1 MRREKIPRRMAGLIA
16 CGERKSRQ
24 SAAKV
29 SQIQGIQ
36 HICSR
41 PGLFW
46 NGAGRPVKPTG
57 SHTVVPPTSD
67 WAKGKMAE
75 DTLTTSGIGRHGAT
89 RLPSVDVDSF
99 NIELKDDD
107 GFLGDRASKGAFRKI
122 LDTLRKPLKKN
133 GEDPLGSKSAEAIG
147 KSGLDEALVGDDIG
161 AAALVHGAIE
171 EFAQELAYVTRR
183 FLKTKGWA
191 DTERIVVGGGFRESR
206 VGELAIARTDI
217 ILKAEDFKVEM
228 VPIRFDP
235 DDAGLIGCLHLA
247 PSWIF
252 EAHDSILAVDI
263 GGTNIRC
270 GVVETRWK
278 KAPDLSKASVWKSEL
293 WRHADDEPTR
303 EGTVKRLVK
312 MLKEL
317 IAAADTEG
325 LKLAPFIGIA
335 CPGVINEDGSI
346 EKGAQNLP
354 GNWESSKFNLPTSL
368 VEAIPEIG
376 DHDTAVLM
384 HNDGVA
390 QGLSEVPFMQDV
402 ERWGVLTIGTGLGNA
417 RFTNRRK
424 DKGKSGNDDKDKD
437 EKKDKK
443 SKD

>member
-1 MRREKIPRRMAGLIA
+1 MANKGRVSSTRYSPLAPFETKGLPARCLPEI
-16 CGERKSRQ
+16 R
-24 SAAKV
+24 
-29 SQIQGIQ
+29 
-36 HICSR
+36 
-41 PGLFW
+41 L
-46 NGAGRPVKPTG
+46 GRG
-57 SHTVVPPTSD
+57 N
-67 WAKGKMAE
+67 MAE
-75 DTLTTSGIGRHGAT
+75 DSVTTTGIARHGAT
-89 RLPSVDVDSF
+89 RLPSVEVDSF
-99 NIELKDDD
+99 NIELKDED
-107 GFLGDRASKGAFRKI
+107 GFLGDRASKGAFREI

-133 GEDPLGSKSAEAIG
+133 GDDPLGKKSAEEIA
-147 KSGLDEALVGDDIG
+147 KSELDQALVGDDIH
-161 AAALVHGAIE
+161 ASALVHGAIE
-171 EFAQELAYVTRR
+171 EFAQELAHVTGK
-183 FLKTKGWA
+183 FLKTKAWA
-191 DTERIVVGGGFRESR
+191 DTERIVVGGGFRQSR

-217 ILKAEDFKVEM
+217 ILKAEDFKVDLL
-228 VPIRFDP
+228 PIRFHP
-235 DDAGLIGCLHLA
+235 DDAGLIGTLHLA

-278 KAPDLSKASVWKSEL
+278 KAADLSKAAVWKSEL

-303 EGTVKRLVK
+303 EGAVKRLVK
-312 MLKEL
+312 MLKDL
-317 IAAADTEG
+317 ITASEKEG

-335 CPGVINEDGSI
+335 CPGVINGDGSI

-354 GNWESSKFNLPTSL
+354 GNWESSKFNLPASL

-376 DHDTAVLM
+376 GHDTAVLM

-424 DKGKSGNDDKDKD
+424 ENGGEKD
-437 EKKDKK
+437 EKKAKK

>member
-1 MRREKIPRRMAGLIA
+1 
-16 CGERKSRQ
+16 
-24 SAAKV
+24 
-29 SQIQGIQ
+29 
-36 HICSR
+36 
-41 PGLFW
+41 
-46 NGAGRPVKPTG
+46 
-57 SHTVVPPTSD
+57 
-67 WAKGKMAE
+67 MAE
-75 DTLTTSGIGRHGAT
+75 DTGTTTGIARHGAT

-107 GFLGDRASKGAFRKI
+107 GFLGDRASKGAFREI

-133 GEDPLGSKSAEAIG
+133 GDDPLGSKSAEAIG
-147 KSGLDEALVGDDIG
+147 KTALDEALVGDDIH
-161 AAALVHGAIE
+161 ASALVHGAIE
-171 EFAQELAYVTRR
+171 AFAQELAYVTRR
-183 FLKTKGWA
+183 FLKTKAWA
-191 DTERIVVGGGFRESR
+191 DTERIVVGGGFRQSR

-217 ILKAEDFKVEM
+217 ILKAEDFEVDLI
-228 VPIRFDP
+228 PIRYHP
-235 DDAGLIGCLHLA
+235 DEAGLIGCLHLA

-252 EAHDSILAVDI
+252 EAHDSILGVDI

-293 WRHADDEPTR
+293 WRHANDEPTR

-312 MLKEL
+312 MLKGL
-317 IAAADTEG
+317 IAAADAEG

-354 GNWESSKFNLPTSL
+354 GNWESSKFNLPASL
-368 VEAIPEIG
+368 VEAIPAIG

>member
-1 MRREKIPRRMAGLIA
+1 
-16 CGERKSRQ
+16 
-24 SAAKV
+24 
-29 SQIQGIQ
+29 
-36 HICSR
+36 
-41 PGLFW
+41 
-46 NGAGRPVKPTG
+46 
-57 SHTVVPPTSD
+57 
-67 WAKGKMAE
+67 MAE

-107 GFLGDRASKGAFRKI
+107 GYLGDRASKGAFRKI
-122 LDTLRKPLKKN
+122 LDALREPLKKN
-133 GEDPLGSKSAEAIG
+133 GDDPLGKKSADSIS
-147 KSGLDEALVGDDIG
+147 KNTLDEALMGDDIG

-171 EFAQELAYVTRR
+171 EFAQELAYVTGR
-183 FLKTKGWA
+183 FLKTKAWA

-217 ILKAEDFKVEM
+217 LLKAEALKIDL
-228 VPIRFDP
+228 VPIRFHP
-235 DDAGLIGCLHLA
+235 DEAGLIGCLHLA

-263 GGTNIRC
+263 GGTNIRG

-278 KAPDLSKASVWKSEL
+278 KAPDLSKAAVWKSEL

-303 EGTVKRLVK
+303 EGAVKRLVK

-317 IAAADTEG
+317 IGAADAEG

-354 GNWESSKFNLPTSL
+354 GNWESSKFNLPASL
-368 VEAIPEIG
+368 VEAIPQIG

-402 ERWGVLTIGTGLGNA
+402 ERWGVLTVGTGLGNA

-424 DKGKSGNDDKDKD
+424 EKDDKKVKDKEKD
-437 EKKDKK
+437 RDDKKEKKKK
-443 SKD
+443 E

>member
-1 MRREKIPRRMAGLIA
+1 MADELATTTGIA
-16 CGERKSRQ
+16 K
-24 SAAKV
+24 
-29 SQIQGIQ
+29 
-36 HICSR
+36 
-41 PGLFW
+41 
-46 NGAGRPVKPTG
+46 
-57 SHTVVPPTSD
+57 
-67 WAKGKMAE
+67 
-75 DTLTTSGIGRHGAT
+75 HGAN

-122 LDTLRKPLKKN
+122 LDVLRRPLQQN
-133 GEDPLGSKSAEAIG
+133 GEDPLGKKSAEDIA
-147 KSGLDEALVGDDIG
+147 KSELDKALVGDDIH
-161 AAALVHGAIE
+161 ASALVHSAIE

-183 FLKTKGWA
+183 LLKTKAWA
-191 DTERIVVGGGFRESR
+191 DTERIVVGGGFRQSR

-217 ILKAEDFKVEM
+217 LLKGENFKVDL
-228 VPIRFDP
+228 VPIRSHP
-235 DDAGLIGCLHLA
+235 DEAGLIGCLHLA

-278 KAPDLSKASVWKSEL
+278 KAPDLSKAAVWKSEL
-293 WRHADDEPTR
+293 WRHASDEPTR
-303 EGTVKRLVK
+303 EGAVKRLVK
-312 MLKEL
+312 MLKGL
-317 IAAADTEG
+317 IEAADTER

-335 CPGVINEDGSI
+335 CPGVVSEDGSI

-354 GNWESSKFNLPTSL
+354 GNWESNKFNLPVSL
-368 VEAIPEIG
+368 VEAIPQIG

-402 ERWGVLTIGTGLGNA
+402 ECWGVLTIGTGLGNA

-424 DKGKSGNDDKDKD
+424 KKNKSKEKDGDKDNNN
-437 EKKDKK
+437 KKRQEQGLKLRPLA
-443 SKD
+443 

>member
-1 MRREKIPRRMAGLIA
+1 MADEIVATTGIA
-16 CGERKSRQ
+16 
-24 SAAKV
+24 V
-29 SQIQGIQ
+29 
-36 HICSR
+36 
-41 PGLFW
+41 
-46 NGAGRPVKPTG
+46 
-57 SHTVVPPTSD
+57 
-67 WAKGKMAE
+67 
-75 DTLTTSGIGRHGAT
+75 HGAS
-89 RLPSVDVDSF
+89 RLPSVEVDSF

-133 GEDPLGSKSAEAIG
+133 GEDPLGKKASHEIG
-147 KSGLDEALVGDDIG
+147 KGTLDEALVGDDIH
-161 AAALVHGAIE
+161 ASALVHGAIE
-171 EFAQELAYVTRR
+171 EFAQELAHVTRR
-183 FLKTKGWA
+183 FLKTRAWA
-191 DTERIVVGGGFRESR
+191 DTERIVVGGGFRQSR

-217 ILKAEDFKVEM
+217 ILKAEDFKVEL

-278 KAPDLSKASVWKSEL
+278 KAPDLSKAEVWKSEL

-303 EGTVKRLVK
+303 EGTVKRLVR
-312 MLKEL
+312 MLKDL
-317 IAAADTEG
+317 ITEADAEG

-354 GNWESSKFNLPTSL
+354 GNWESSKFNLPASL
-368 VEAIPEIG
+368 VEAIPQIG

-384 HNDGVA
+384 HNDGVV

-417 RFTNRRK
+417 RFTNRRR
-424 DKGKSGNDDKDKD
+424 DKDKD
-437 EKKDKK
+437 EKKEKK
-443 SKD
+443 NKD